1 MNRAAKVAI
10 PYAGWVPVPCFGSRG
25 PDHASRLVTR
35 PSGPSIMGRAAS
47 CRRAGRPKRSARA
60 RIRSQA
66 WLFTSS
72 GPIQRRAP
80 FLRRTQE
87 RSTTHAPSTSGSE
100 QSRPAPR
107 LRRRSF
113 RFAPLGAR
121 PTPRAR
127 GRTSTTAI
135 LNQPKQRF
143 SLDRRRPS
151 IEVRMSHQPAAQSP
165 YLGPISALPSPL
177 PNTPPG
183 CPDRTCLG
191 LRPPQVL
198 TRPRLTGFD
207 DLFKVASTRFGRE
220 VPS

>member
-151 IEVRMSHQPAAQSP
+151 IEARIIHEGSARVTVILAKGGDGVYPSSFEGRQP
-165 YLGPISALPSPL
+165 
-177 PNTPPG
+177 
-183 CPDRTCLG
+183 
-191 LRPPQVL
+191 V
-198 TRPRLTGFD
+198 
-207 DLFKVASTRFGRE
+207 RE
-220 VPS
+220 VLSSSDRRFLVENRGSEQTSPKACDR